1 VTSVWN
7 GGVFCGAESM
17 VDGEESLSS
26 QLPQLESY
34 VINEVVSQSVTSL
47 KAVNDIP
54 RLYRRTNR
62 DVTSLL
68 YFSQT
73 TNCRCLLFIIVTDVE
88 CMGVG
93 HLLLPAQLPGTH
105 WAIICVIRRLALTVG
120 CFQSLV
126 YTVQS
131 LKGLWRQTYMCYTL
145 HSL

>member
-1 VTSVWN
+1 
-7 GGVFCGAESM
+7 M

-105 WAIICVIRRLALTVG
+105 
-120 CFQSLV
+120 
-126 YTVQS
+126 
-131 LKGLWRQTYMCYTL
+131 
-145 HSL
+145 